1 MSIKVKILVLFIIH
15 LNSHELSLVSKFKNK
30 NDLDQSQSYDT
41 SVSFSSLN
49 FLTSTPNLSYL
60 KCISLCFS
68 YACCFSL
75 INNKY
80 NSTYSL
86 CSLYNNYPSALAGD
100 LVLSQ
105 VKYMQQKIFFRKSKY
120 FKIQ

>member
-1 MSIKVKILVLFIIH
+1 MSIFSSIKIFILFIIH
-15 LNSHELSLVSKFKNK
+15 LHSHELSLVSKFNHK
-30 NDLDQSQSYDT
+30 NDLGLGQSYDT
-41 SVSFSSLN
+41 SVSFSSVN

-60 KCISLCFS
+60 KCISLCYS

-86 CSLYNNYPSALAGD
+86 CSLFNNYPSALTGD
-100 LVLSQ
+100 LVVSQ
-105 VKYMQQKIFFRKSKY
+105 VKYMQQKIFLRKSKN
-120 FKIQ
+120 F